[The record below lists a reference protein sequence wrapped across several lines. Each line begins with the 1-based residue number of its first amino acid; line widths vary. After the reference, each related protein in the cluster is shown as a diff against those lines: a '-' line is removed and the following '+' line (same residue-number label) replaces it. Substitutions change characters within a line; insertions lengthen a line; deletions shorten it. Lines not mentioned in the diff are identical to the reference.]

1 MKKLK
6 IFALVSFIVMC
17 LSITFVSL
25 SVGTSTPT
33 KAATVYVHG
42 DNIYYETISVA
53 GHTILIARLGND
65 IEVCRVY

>member
-25 SVGTSTPT
+25 SVGTATPS
-33 KAATVYVHG
+33 KAETVYMQSNNV
-42 DNIYYETISVA
+42 YYETVRVGA
-53 GHTILIARLGND
+53 HVVMIAKYGND

>member
-17 LSITFVSL
+17 LSITFVSM
-25 SVGTSTPT
+25 SVGTATPT
-33 KAATVYVHG
+33 KASTVYMQGNNV
-42 DNIYYETISVA
+42 YYETINIGSHVVM
-53 GHTILIARLGND
+53 IAKYAND

>member
-25 SVGTSTPT
+25 SVGTATPT
-33 KAATVYVHG
+33 KASTVYMQGNTVH
-42 DNIYYETISVA
+42 YETIQVG
-53 GHTILIARLGND
+53 GHVIMIAKYGND